1 MLKLAT
7 ICTFARIHQSIM
19 NIIKNV
25 IIFILSFAL
34 FSFDA
39 KADSKYMQLIGDADK
54 AIEKGD
60 YQQAINL
67 LGEALRAEPDNSGNV
82 MLLSN
87 IGMLNY
93 YIGADSLAIQYLTMA
108 HDMAPESVTILSN
121 RAKVLS
127 ETRRLGAALR
137 DLKEITRLDSTLY
150 RPYLNIGVIY
160 LTVGDTASARIAL
173 DKMARLTDTS
183 KSRECTAALAWYAS
197 IKGDNVNAVKQYS
210 TLIAQESTADLYA
223 ARALCHVALEHY
235 TEASEDIAEGMSLN
249 PDCPELYVARAC
261 LNKRTYRNDD
271 ALNDAQR
278 AIDLGADKRRVK
290 SLLNL

>member
-1 MLKLAT
+1 MLKLTT

-25 IIFILSFAL
+25 IIFILSATV
-34 FSFDA
+34 FSFA
-39 KADSKYMQLIGDADK
+39 VKADSKYMQFIGDADK

-60 YQQAINL
+60 YQQAIQL
-67 LGEALRAEPDNSGNV
+67 LGEALRTEPDNSGNV

-93 YIGADSLAIQYLTMA
+93 YLGADSLAIHYLTMA

-121 RAKVLS
+121 RAKVFS

-137 DLKEITRLDSTLY
+137 DLREITRLDSTLY

-160 LTVGDTASARIAL
+160 LTVGDTTQAKVAR
-173 DKMARLTDTS
+173 
-183 KSRECTAALAWYAS
+183 
-197 IKGDNVNAVKQYS
+197 DNVDAIKQYS
-210 TLIAQESTADLYA
+210 TLIAQDPTADLYA

-235 TEASEDIAEGMSLN
+235 TEASEDIAEGMSLD
-249 PDCPELYVARAC
+249 PDCSELYVARAC